1 VVTCQCQRDCG
12 SEARLPIDEWDEK
25 PPFSRPW
32 HNNKGQRTEC
42 TMQYHKRLILASI
55 CIFGSLVVGYV
66 LLWTRMHSVTPEEM
80 DICEA
85 ILRRELSDSGS
96 IPRAQAGVCLRV
108 NGFNPPAALLRR
120 FQEYEPHLLAGSEFR
135 DGWNVLVEVGPT
147 RKTSEF
153 SAEAFASCYVAG
165 DVGGGRTFTLVRKDG
180 KWVIDQ
186 VKLQWVS

>member
-1 VVTCQCQRDCG
+1 
-12 SEARLPIDEWDEK
+12 
-25 PPFSRPW
+25 
-32 HNNKGQRTEC
+32 
-42 TMQYHKRLILASI
+42 MQYRKKLILASV
-55 CIFGSLVVGYV
+55 CIFGSLIGGYV
-66 LLWTRMHSVTPEEM
+66 WLWMRMHSATPEEM

-85 ILRRELSDSGS
+85 ILRRELSDFGS

-120 FQEYEPHLLAGSEFR
+120 IQEYEPHLLAGSEFR
-135 DGWNVLVEVGPT
+135 DGWNVLVEVGPI

-165 DVGGGRTFTLVRKDG
+165 DVGWGRTFMLVRKDG
-180 KWVIDQ
+180 KWIVEH